1 MVACLVS
8 GERQIEEGL
17 AERAPDAAPLPGPAQ
32 HAALLAAADA
42 LRALLS
48 AR

>member
-8 GERQIEEGL
+8 GERQIEEDL
-17 AERAPDAAPLPGPAQ
+17 AERAHDAAPLPGPTQ

-42 LRALLS
+42 FRALLA